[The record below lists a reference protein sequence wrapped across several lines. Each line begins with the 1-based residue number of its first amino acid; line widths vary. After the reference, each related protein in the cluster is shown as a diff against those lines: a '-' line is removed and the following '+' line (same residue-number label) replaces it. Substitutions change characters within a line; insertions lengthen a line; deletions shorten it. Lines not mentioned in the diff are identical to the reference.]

1 MGEKIMGY
9 NELFVKSFRYG
20 MMFGKDIKPGDSVSV
35 SVTNTNDIILA
46 IKKAYIDMSPRTF
59 KNSNS
64 DKNNKNLNSKNKDSL
79 FLELANKFAE
89 YMNNGADNFEVWHY
103 DICDFFIKRFSA
115 ILKEAGKN
123 PNDATYGKAQ
133 KIINM
138 TFKYLYCFDDA
149 YRYAERFEPCHM
161 ALDSYIL
168 NWVNEWFIEQ
178 YNKGKARGEKLS
190 RSGKNQLPKW
200 SQLAYKA
207 ECGNIPQYI
216 EIQNAIKA
224 RVSKEFGKP
233 PIEAEFEIWY
243 SERKKAEKKEKKV

>member
-1 MGEKIMGY
+1 MGY
-9 NELFVKSFRYG
+9 NELFAKSFRYG

-59 KNSNS
+59 KNSDS
-64 DKNNKNLNSKNKDSL
+64 EESKKSLNSEKKEKL
-79 FLELANKFAE
+79 FFELANKIAE
-89 YMNNGADNFEVWHY
+89 YMKDGADDFEVWHY
-103 DICDFFIKRFSA
+103 KICVFFIKGFSA
-115 ILKEAGKN
+115 ILNEAGKN
-123 PNDATYGKAQ
+123 PDDATYGKAQ

-149 YRYAERFEPCHM
+149 SIYAKRFEPCHM

-178 YNKGKARGEKLS
+178 YNEGKARGEKLS

-200 SQLAYKA
+200 SHLAYKA
-207 ECGNIPQYI
+207 ECGNVPQYI
-216 EIQNAIKA
+216 EIQDAIKD
-224 RVSKEFGKP
+224 RVREEFGKP

-243 SERKKAEKKEKKV
+243 RERKKVEEKEKKA